1 MSFFSPAPKIFS
13 SSPLQDILDTLLMNN
28 KYIWVHIIFS
38 FRSRQIFLAPILA
51 KACVRKVMTHTQIH
65 TSILTLKLFDK
76 TIDIP
81 QKVFLPQEMALSSH
95 ECPPKVYQQMPRGV
109 RVAQPFLS
117 SIWIWRTVRHNYA
130 CKKKR
135 VLCTYIITSWVCV

>member
-1 MSFFSPAPKIFS
+1 MCQEGNDP
-13 SSPLQDILDTLLMNN
+13 
-28 KYIWVHIIFS
+28 Y
-38 FRSRQIFLAPILA
+38 
-51 KACVRKVMTHTQIH
+51 
-65 TSILTLKLFDK
+65 KLFDK

-130 CKKKR
+130 CKKKKSG
-135 VLCTYIITSWVCV
+135 VYIYYYIMSVYKLKQWVKKIPNKSAI